1 MKILACADIHMGR
14 KPEFAQSGHS
24 SWDAIVEKALSLAV
38 DVVVLA
44 GDVVEQEKAWL
55 SVYGPLLKGLQTLK
69 EAGIRVVGVGG
80 NHDWNIFPSLVQD
93 SDAITILGLGGKWE
107 SLDIGC
113 VRFLGWSFPSS
124 HEKENPLKK
133 FPSDLLNP
141 SRIHL
146 GLLHADYGMAF
157 SSYAPIQEHDLLHS
171 GVDLWMLGHIHKRG
185 RVGTDNAYYCGS
197 PYALD
202 VNEMGEHG
210 MYLLETEGE
219 THFKEPLFIPL
230 CPYRYETCC
239 VDVSG
244 IHDANGIQQELS
256 KSIRTCIQ
264 ELKYEGTLYVKA
276 VFTGTLNLS
285 LNLGEIM
292 QKKRDDDAFFLE
304 EQGVVAYLL
313 DRYEDKTELAIDLE
327 QLSKGSGPDALLAK
341 KLLDPVQLN
350 RLARQ
355 YQSLNEESCNSSA
368 YSRLDSSSLSLEE
381 AANLA
386 RQAGMRLLQAM
397 VVQKEG
403 ER

>member
-1 MKILACADIHMGR
+1 MRILACADIHMGR
-14 KPEFAQSGHS
+14 KPVLAQSGHS
-24 SWDAIVEKALSLAV
+24 SWDAIIEKALSLAV
-38 DVVVLA
+38 DVVVLV

-69 EAGIRVVGVGG
+69 EAGIRVIGVGG
-80 NHDWNIFPSLVQD
+80 NHDWNIFPRLVQD

-113 VRFLGWSFPSS
+113 VRFLGWSFRSS
-124 HEKENPLKK
+124 HEEANPLKE
-133 FPSDLLNP
+133 FPSDLPNP
-141 SRIHL
+141 SLINL
-146 GLLHADYGMAF
+146 GLLHADYGTAL
-157 SSYAPIQEHDLLHS
+157 SDYAPVQEQDLLHS
-171 GVDLWMLGHIHKRG
+171 GVDLWMLGHIHKKG
-185 RVGTDNAYYCGS
+185 RVGAAKAYYCGS

-210 MYLLETEGE
+210 LYLLETEE
-219 THFKEPLFIPL
+219 DLHFKEPLFIPL

-239 VDVSG
+239 IDVSG
-244 IHDANGIQQELS
+244 IADADGIQKQLT
-256 KSIRTCIQ
+256 KSIRQCIQ
-264 ELKYEGTLYVKA
+264 ELKYEGTLFVKA
-276 VFTGTLNLS
+276 VFTGTLELS
-285 LNLGEIM
+285 LNLDQIM
-292 QKKRDDDAFFLE
+292 QKVGDDDVFFIE

-313 DRYEDKTELAIDLE
+313 DRYEDQTELAIDLQ
-327 QLSKGSGPDALLAK
+327 QLSMGSGPDALLAR
-341 KLLDPVQLN
+341 KLLDPIQLG

-355 YQSLNEESCNSSA
+355 YLSLNEESCNSSA

>member
-141 SRIHL
+141 SLIHL
-146 GLLHADYGMAF
+146 GLLHADYGTAL
-157 SSYAPIQEHDLLHS
+157 SAYAPVQEQDLIRS
-171 GVDLWMLGHIHKRG
+171 KVELWMLGHIHKRG
-185 RVGTDNAYYCGS
+185 KVGQAQAYYCGS

-210 MYLLETEGE
+210 VYLLETEGDL
-219 THFKEPLFIPL
+219 HFKPPLFIPL
-230 CPYRYETCC
+230 CPYRYETFTD
-239 VDVSG
+239 DVSG
-244 IHDANGIQQELS
+244 IEDADGIQKHLT
-256 KSIRTCIQ
+256 KSIRNCIH

-276 VFTGTLNLS
+276 VFTGTLNPS
-285 LNLGEIM
+285 LNLGQVM
-292 QKKRDDDAFFLE
+292 QKIGDDDAFFIE

-313 DRYEDKTELAIDLE
+313 DRYEDQTELAIDLH
-327 QLSKGSGPDALLAK
+327 QLSKGSGPDAMLAK
-341 KLLDPVQLN
+341 KLLDPVQLD

-397 VVQKEG
+397 IMQKQG